1 MRDSF
6 IFYRSFY
13 ECVADLPDETR
24 LAVYEAVFQFALD
37 GKEPNIDGV
46 PWALFKAF
54 EPQIVANN
62 RKYDNGCKGGRPNKK
77 PNNNQSIT
85 KPKPNKNQ
93 TITKAK
99 PNHNQ
104 TITKAEPNDND
115 NDNDNVNDN
124 GNGNVSGFGERN
136 SDVVPSLLSFL
147 NSETGGSYTETEQ
160 FDDLVSNLLEQGYT
174 EEDIRTVIRK
184 KSAEW
189 SCDGKMRSLLRPSV
203 LLGDKF
209 EEYLN
214 APEPLQVEE
223 QETRTKKDKQLRKDL
238 DEKTDELDSVN
249 GKIKL
254 IRGAINDDANYDTL
268 ENFDELNE
276 LKLRAGI
283 LEQEI
288 ESIKYRLGGAT

>member
-104 TITKAEPNDND
+104 TITKVEPND

-124 GNGNVSGFGERN
+124 GNGNGNVSGFGERN
-136 SDVVPSLLSFL
+136 TDVVPSLLSFL

-160 FDDLVSNLLEQGYT
+160 FDDLVTNLLEQGYT

-184 KSAEW
+184 KSVEW

-223 QETRTKKDKQLRKDL
+223 QETRTKKDEELRKDL

-249 GKIKL
+249 AKIQE
-254 IRGAINDDANYDTL
+254 IRNTGYIDN
-268 ENFDELNE
+268 NFDELND

>member
-104 TITKAEPNDND
+104 TITKVEPND

-124 GNGNVSGFGERN
+124 GNGNGNVSGFGERN
-136 SDVVPSLLSFL
+136 TDVVPSLLSFL

-160 FDDLVSNLLEQGYT
+160 FDDLVTNLLEQGYT

-184 KSAEW
+184 KSVEW

-223 QETRTKKDKQLRKDL
+223 QETRTKKDEELRKDL
-238 DEKTDELDSVN
+238 DEKTDELDFVN
-249 GKIKL
+249 AKIQE
-254 IRGAINDDANYDTL
+254 IRNTGYIDN
-268 ENFDELNE
+268 NFDELND

-288 ESIKYRLGGAT
+288 DSLKYRLGGAT

>member
-13 ECVADLPDETR
+13 ECVADLPDDTR

-37 GKEPNIDGV
+37 GKEPDINGV

-93 TITKAK
+93 TITKA
-99 PNHNQ
+99 
-104 TITKAEPNDND
+104 ESND

-124 GNGNVSGFGERN
+124 GNGNGNVSGFDKRN

-223 QETRTKKDKQLRKDL
+223 QETRTKKDEQLRKDL

-268 ENFDELNE
+268 ENFDKLNK

>member
-13 ECVADLPDETR
+13 ECVSDLPDETR

-37 GKEPNIDGV
+37 GKEPDINGV

-77 PNNNQSIT
+77 PNHNQTIT
-85 KPKPNKNQ
+85 KPKPNNNQ
-93 TITKAK
+93 SITKAK

-104 TITKAEPNDND
+104 TITKVEPNDND
-115 NDNDNVNDN
+115 NDNVNGN
-124 GNGNVSGFGERN
+124 GNGNVSGFDERN

-147 NSETGGSYTETEQ
+147 NFETGGSYTETEQ
-160 FDDLVSNLLEQGYT
+160 FDDLVTNLLEQGYT

-184 KSAEW
+184 KSVEW

-223 QETRTKKDKQLRKDL
+223 QENRTKKDEQLRKDL
-238 DEKTDELDSVN
+238 DEKTEELDSVN
-249 GKIKL
+249 ERIEM
-254 IRGAINDDANYDTL
+254 IREALNEDPNLDSM
-268 ENFDELNE
+268 ENFDELSE
-276 LKLRAGI
+276 LELRAAI

-288 ESIKYRLGGAT
+288 DSIKTRLGGAT